1 MNVRS
6 IQQVN
11 THIANIEKP
20 STGPIKITKDG
31 TIYEK
36 LIDML
41 CDRNF
46 IIITFFLLQSNPV
59 ELDLLLSTSY
69 NRLGRIE

>member
-46 IIITFFLLQSNPV
+46 IIITFFFTSKQPCRAGFTVIHILQ
-59 ELDLLLSTSY
+59 
-69 NRLGRIE
+69 

>member
-11 THIANIEKP
+11 IHIANIEKP
-20 STGPIKITKDG
+20 NTGTIKITKDG
-31 TIYEK
+31 MIYEK
-36 LIDML
+36 LTDML

-46 IIITFFLLQSNPV
+46 INITICTLRSNPV
-59 ELDLLLSTSY
+59 EMGLLLSTSY

>member
-11 THIANIEKP
+11 THIANTEKP
-20 STGPIKITKDG
+20 STGTIKITKDG
-31 TIYEK
+31 MIYEK
-36 LIDML
+36 LIDTL

-46 IIITFFLLQSNPV
+46 IIITFCILQSNPV